1 MRPQSTDV
9 AAAGPL
15 AGVRVIELAS
25 VVMGPLA
32 GQILGDLGADVIKVE
47 TGAGDVNRGYRPS
60 RSQDMG
66 WLALNLNRNKR
77 SIVLDLKSAE
87 GATALAQLLQT
98 ADVLLTNLR
107 PKSLARLGLS
117 PDEVLSAHP
126 HLVYATAHGFRIG
139 SGQENR
145 AAYDD
150 VIQAESGLVS
160 LNQQQTG
167 QPYLLPTLL
176 VDKVCGLVLA
186 QSILAALYHRARHG
200 QGQHV
205 EVPMLDTVLS
215 FNLIEHV
222 GGAVLEPPA
231 SEFGYHR
238 AVNNSH
244 KAFPVSDGSVCV
256 LPFGDRNWHDLFTIL
271 GHPELAAD
279 PRFTTRAARREH
291 TDELYRLVQEL
302 SRPITS
308 AQFQRACAEHDIA
321 AAPVQ
326 ALSEVVDSDYA
337 RDGGLFDVA
346 EHPTEGAYRL
356 IGCPV
361 RYSQTP
367 ATVRRHCPHVGE
379 HTTEI
384 LTEIALS
391 TMQSDESRVDGP
403 TVINVYPAANPM
415 AGASQPQMTSAGST
429 HA

>member
-1 MRPQSTDV
+1 VP
-9 AAAGPL
+9 GPL

-47 TGAGDVNRGYRPS
+47 TGTGDVNRGYRPR
-60 RSQDMG
+60 RSADMG

-87 GATALAQLLQT
+87 GARAMAQLMGT

-107 PKSLARLGLS
+107 PRSLTRVGLS
-117 PDEVLSAHP
+117 PDEVLTAHP
-126 HLVYATAHGFRIG
+126 HIVYATAHGFRIG

-160 LNQQQTG
+160 LNRQTTG

-215 FNLIEHV
+215 FNLIEHI
-222 GGAVLEPPA
+222 GGAVFEPPA
-231 SEFGYHR
+231 SAFGYPR
-238 AVNNSH
+238 ALSGSH
-244 KAFPVSDGSVCV
+244 KAFPVSDGSVCM
-256 LPFGDRNWHDLFTIL
+256 LPYGDRNWHDFFAIL
-271 GHPELAAD
+271 GHPELATD
-279 PRFTTRAARREH
+279 PRFDTRAARDEH
-291 TDELYRLVQEL
+291 SDELYSLVEGL
-302 SRPITS
+302 TRPFTS
-308 AQFQRACAEHDIA
+308 AQLQRACAEHDIA

-326 ALSEVVDSDYA
+326 SLSEVVDGDYA
-337 RDGGLFDVA
+337 RDGGLFELAD
-346 EHPTEGAYRL
+346 HPTEGSYRL

-361 RYSQTP
+361 RYSHTP

-384 LTEIALS
+384 LTEIGLAPG
-391 TMQSDESRVDGP
+391 QSDDAVVSAA
-403 TVINVYPAANPM
+403 PADHV
-415 AGASQPQMTSAGST
+415 GIRLERKS
-429 HA
+429 

>member
-1 MRPQSTDV
+1 VRQRQADATAP
-9 AAAGPL
+9 GPL
-15 AGVRVIELAS
+15 AGVRAIELAS

-47 TGAGDVNRGYRPS
+47 TDAGDVNRGYRPS

-77 SIVLDLKSAE
+77 SIVLDLKSAK
-87 GATALAQLLQT
+87 GTTALAQLLQT

-107 PKSLARLGLS
+107 PRSLARLGLS

-150 VIQAESGLVS
+150 VIQAESGLVW
-160 LNQQQTG
+160 LNQQTTG

-215 FNLIEHV
+215 FNLVEHV

-238 AVNNSH
+238 ALNGSH
-244 KAFPVSDGSVCV
+244 KAFAVSDGAVCM
-256 LPFGDRNWHDLFTIL
+256 LPYGDRNWHDLFTIL

-279 PRFTTRAARREH
+279 PRFATRAARGEH

-302 SRPITS
+302 TRPFTS
-308 AQFQRACAEHDIA
+308 AQLQRACAEHDIA

-337 RDGGLFDVA
+337 RDGALYEVA
-346 EHPTEGAYRL
+346 QHPTEGTYRL

-384 LTEIALS
+384 LTEIGVPPK
-391 TMQSDESRVDGP
+391 QSDDLGSIGP
-403 TVINVYPAANPM
+403 
-415 AGASQPQMTSAGST
+415 QPSMSAQE
-429 HA
+429 